1 MEKQIKLIK
10 LMINQRE
17 EINPTESYQ
26 SEGAYL

>member
-17 EINPTESYQ
+17 EINSTESYE